1 MTATTI
7 PPPARLE
14 PLLLALLALL
24 SAFTP
29 LSIDMYLPAL
39 PVIAADLRGTAGDI
53 QLTLSAF
60 LIAFGFGQ
68 IFYGPA
74 GDRFGRRPVILTG
87 LAAYILASV
96 GCAFA
101 AEAGQLVLLRL
112 LQGLAAC
119 GGVVLART
127 MVRDLA
133 EKDQAARAM
142 SLMHAC
148 SSIAPMLA
156 PLIGGQV
163 LWFFGWRAIFWVL
176 AGIGVVAWT
185 ATWRRLP
192 ETLRPEYRQPLH
204 LGSVLKRYGELVR
217 HRAFMGYALTGAFQ
231 FGALFSFLSGSP
243 FVFIERYGIEPR
255 AYGLIFGAQVMF
267 LTLGSLTNARFVP
280 RVGAQR
286 MLRAV
291 VIVPAI
297 VGPTVLVMGLV
308 EARTGAIGLW
318 PFLPLFV
325 LQIASNSFVGANAMA
340 MALQRYPHMAGTASS
355 LMGVDAVRDWRPVRR
370 DRRPGLRRHHRADDC
385 CDGRGGPA
393 LLPQQ
398 SPDRRPS
405 ALASGQRGCAGAGFL
420 EAHRVAEPDRDGTQ
434 GESAEDQERR
444 RIAHA
449 LARSSRRSRG

>member
-1 MTATTI
+1 VTTTAVSPT
-7 PPPARLE
+7 ARPTLK
-14 PLLLALLALL
+14 PLLLGLLALL
-24 SAFTP
+24 SSFTP

-39 PVIAADLRGTAGDI
+39 PVIATDLGGTAGDI

-60 LIAFGFGQ
+60 LLAFGFGQ

-87 LAAYILASV
+87 LGTYIAASI

-101 AEAGQLVLLRL
+101 AEAGHLVVLRL

-163 LWFFGWRAIFWVL
+163 LWFWGWRAIFWVL
-176 AGIGVVAWT
+176 AGIGVLVWT
-185 ATWRRLP
+185 LAYIRLP

-217 HRAFMGYALTGAFQ
+217 HRAFMGYALTGGFQ
-231 FGALFSFLSGSP
+231 FAALFSFLSGSP

-255 AYGLIFGAQVMF
+255 LYGLIFAVQVAF
-267 LTLGSLTNARFVP
+267 LTVGSLTNARFVP
-280 RVGAQR
+280 AVGAGR
-286 MLRAV
+286 MLRTA

-297 VGPTVLVMGLV
+297 VGPMMLAMGLV

-340 MALQRYPHMAGTASS
+340 LALQRYPHMAGTASS
-355 LMGVDAVRDWRPVRR
+355 LMGVMQF
-370 DRRPGLRRHHRADDC
+370 GLGALFGTIVGQAFSGTIVPMTTAMGVAGLLCFLSNRVLVG
-385 CDGRGGPA
+385 GR
-393 LLPQQ
+393 
-398 SPDRRPS
+398 S
-405 ALASGQRGCAGAGFL
+405 
-420 EAHRVAEPDRDGTQ
+420 
-434 GESAEDQERR
+434 
-444 RIAHA
+444 
-449 LARSSRRSRG
+449 

>member
-1 MTATTI
+1 MPATETR
-7 PPPARLE
+7 PTLK
-14 PLLLALLALL
+14 PLLLVLLALL

-87 LAAYILASV
+87 LAAYIVASI

-101 AEAGQLVLLRL
+101 AEAGHLVLLRL

-176 AGIGVVAWT
+176 AGIGAFAWI
-185 ATWRRLP
+185 AAWLRLP

-204 LGSVLKRYGELVR
+204 LGSVLERYGELVR

-267 LTLGSLTNARFVP
+267 LTLGSLMNARFVP
-280 RVGAQR
+280 RMGAQR
-286 MLRAV
+286 MLRGAV
-291 VIVPAI
+291 VIPAI
-297 VGPTVLVMGLV
+297 VGPAVLVMGLV

-325 LQIASNSFVGANAMA
+325 LQIASNSFIGANAIA

-355 LMGVDAVRDWRPVRR
+355 LMGVMQF
-370 DRRPGLRRHHRADDC
+370 GI
-385 CDGRGGPA
+385 GA
-393 LLPQQ
+393 LFG
-398 SPDRRPS
+398 
-405 ALASGQRGCAGAGFL
+405 AIVGQAF
-420 EAHRVAEPDRDGTQ
+420 DGTIVPMTAAM
-434 GESAEDQERR
+434 GVAGMLCFLCNRLMVSG
-444 RIAHA
+444 
-449 LARSSRRSRG
+449 RS

>member
-1 MTATTI
+1 M
-7 PPPARLE
+7 PRLT
-14 PLLLALLALL
+14 PVLLGLLALL

-39 PVIAADLRGTAGDI
+39 PVISTELRASAGDV

-60 LIAFGFGQ
+60 LLAFGFGQ

-87 LAAYILASV
+87 LGAYMLASI

-101 AEAGQLVLLRL
+101 AEAGQLVALRL

-142 SLMHAC
+142 SLMFAC

-163 LWFFGWRAIFWVL
+163 LWFLGWRAIFWVL
-176 AGIGVVAWT
+176 AGIGVIAWT
-185 ATWRRLP
+185 LTYIRLP

-243 FVFIERYGIEPR
+243 FVFIERYGVSPQLF
-255 AYGLIFGAQVMF
+255 GVIFGGQVLF
-267 LTLGSLTNARFVP
+267 LTLGSLTNARFVST
-280 RVGAQR
+280 VGAAR
-286 MLRAV
+286 MLRTA

-297 VGPTVLVMGLV
+297 MGPTLLVLGLV

-318 PFLPLFV
+318 PFLPLIV

-355 LMGVDAVRDWRPVRR
+355 LMGVMQFGVGALFGAIVGQTFAGTIVPMTTAMGIAGILSFLSNRLLVGRP
-370 DRRPGLRRHHRADDC
+370 A
-385 CDGRGGPA
+385 
-393 LLPQQ
+393 
-398 SPDRRPS
+398 
-405 ALASGQRGCAGAGFL
+405 
-420 EAHRVAEPDRDGTQ
+420 
-434 GESAEDQERR
+434 
-444 RIAHA
+444 
-449 LARSSRRSRG
+449 

>member
-1 MTATTI
+1 MPAIATRPT
-7 PPPARLE
+7 LK
-14 PLLLALLALL
+14 PLLLVLLALL

-39 PVIAADLRGTAGDI
+39 PVIATDLRGTAGDI

-87 LAAYILASV
+87 LAAYIVASI

-101 AEAGQLVLLRL
+101 AEAGHLVLLRL

-176 AGIGVVAWT
+176 AGIGVLAWT
-185 ATWRRLP
+185 ATWFRLP

-217 HRAFMGYALTGAFQ
+217 HRAFMGHALTGAFQ

-243 FVFIERYGIEPR
+243 FVFIERYGVEPR
-255 AYGLIFGAQVMF
+255 AFGLIFGAQVMF
-267 LTLGSLTNARFVP
+267 LTAGSLANARFVP
-280 RVGAQR
+280 RMGADR
-286 MLRAV
+286 MLRAA

-325 LQIASNSFVGANAMA
+325 LQIASNSFIGANAIA

-355 LMGVDAVRDWRPVRR
+355 LMGVMQFGIAALFGALV
-370 DRRPGLRRHHRADDC
+370 GQAF
-385 CDGRGGPA
+385 DGTIVPMTAAMGV
-393 LLPQQ
+393 
-398 SPDRRPS
+398 
-405 ALASGQRGCAGAGFL
+405 AGALCFL
-420 EAHRVAEPDRDGTQ
+420 SNRLVVG
-434 GESAEDQERR
+434 RR
-444 RIAHA
+444 R
-449 LARSSRRSRG
+449 